1 MGIGQAA
8 IAVAMTLR
16 MARLS
21 VADPIARAKLVRI
34 SDGLVI
40 AIAVSLPWSTSATG
54 VLLVFWLLALFPTLE
69 WSHLRRELM
78 TAAGGLP
85 VLLVLLGVLGMAW
98 AEVPLL
104 ERVKGLTGF
113 FKLLVIPL
121 LMVQFRRSDNGM
133 RVFFGFLIACIALLI
148 ASWIVATWPDIPRG
162 SRDPGVAVKA
172 YIVQSA
178 EFTIC
183 AAGLLYFV
191 IEAARDGRW
200 TTLMAPLILA
210 LAFLHDIFFIAT
222 SKTTLVI
229 LPVLILIYGARQFG
243 PKGLVGAAAAGLA
256 IAAALWTASPYLRD
270 RVTSV
275 FSQIEEFKYENKSTS
290 TSERIVY
297 WAKSLRFIEDA
308 PLTGHG
314 TGSVPEM
321 FRRAASGYSGVWAE
335 ASSNPHNQTFAV
347 AIQLGLLGTLTL
359 WAMWVSHFLL
369 FRGVGL
375 VAWLGLVVV
384 TQNFVGSLF
393 NSFLFDFTEGW
404 LYVLG
409 VGVAGGMVLRQCDA
423 SSVARDNARVIDSRR
438 SGAGRSFRA
447 SHEKTRNAKKRCGPR
462 HVPRSWD

>member
-1 MGIGQAA
+1 MGIDQAA
-8 IAVAMTLR
+8 IAIAMTLQ

-54 VLLVFWLLALFPTLE
+54 ILLVFWLLALFPTLE

-78 TAAGGLP
+78 TGAGGLS

-98 AEVPLL
+98 ADVPLL

-133 RVFFGFLIACIALLI
+133 RVFFGFLIACTALLI
-148 ASWIVATWPDIPRG
+148 ASWIVAIWPDIPRG

-172 YIVQSA
+172 YIIQSA

-183 AAGLLYFV
+183 AVGLLYFV

-200 TTLMAPLILA
+200 TTLIAPLILA
-210 LAFLHDIFFIAT
+210 LAFLHDIFFIVT
-222 SKTTLVI
+222 SKTTLAI
-229 LPVLILIYGARQFG
+229 LPVLILIYGVRQFG
-243 PKGLVGAAAAGLA
+243 RKGLVGAAAAGLA

-297 WAKSLRFIEDA
+297 WTKSLRFIENA
-308 PLTGHG
+308 PLIGHG

-335 ASSNPHNQTFAV
+335 PSSNPHNQTFAV
-347 AIQLGLLGTLTL
+347 AIQLGLLGTLAL

-369 FRGVGL
+369 FRSVGL

-393 NSFLFDFTEGW
+393 NSLLFDFTEGW

-423 SSVARDNARVIDSRR
+423 ASAAN
-438 SGAGRSFRA
+438 GRI
-447 SHEKTRNAKKRCGPR
+447 ET
-462 HVPRSWD
+462 V